1 MNNFNDTGVMKNA
14 QLVIPVSFF
23 GHKKAIKNYGYFIVC
38 FKKSRLVKYIFYIL
52 FVKHIIF

>member
-23 GHKKAIKNYGYFIVC
+23 RHKKAIKNYGYLMLCFIKVG
-38 FKKSRLVKYIFYIL
+38 
-52 FVKHIIF
+52 

>member
-23 GHKKAIKNYGYFIVC
+23 GHKKAIKIYGYLLCV
-38 FKKSRLVKYIFYIL
+38 KKARLVKYTFYIL
-52 FVKHIIF
+52 LVKHIIF